1 MLACRGWCCNPSGTA
16 EACRTSNSAPSVC
29 KWCTCGR
36 GWWYVSP
43 LLCWLPYIPLFFLL
57 SPFSMWMYYSLIWIL
72 CPVISLQL
80 TQDWPDYS
88 PRYSCLFVT
97 DTVAAQ
103 HSGRLKKLLKSRQAK
118 SIPVDRSH
126 NSELWT
132 GWGVAEKYK
141 LKWIELL
148 SLVASTSHHNG
159 HGAQVLSLGS
169 CKTSVPELY
178 QVSLQWQSSIKRHT
192 SPPLVW

>member
-1 MLACRGWCCNPSGTA
+1 MLACRGRCCNPSGTA
-16 EACRTSNSAPSVC
+16 EACRTPNSAPSVC

-43 LLCWLPYIPLFFLL
+43 LLCCLPYIPLFVLL
-57 SPFSMWMYYSLIWIL
+57 SPFSMWVYYSVIWIL
-72 CPVISLQL
+72 CPVFSLRL

-88 PRYSCLFVT
+88 PQYSCLFVT

-126 NSELWT
+126 DSELWT

-141 LKWIELL
+141 LKWMSY
-148 SLVASTSHHNG
+148 SL
-159 HGAQVLSLGS
+159 
-169 CKTSVPELY
+169 
-178 QVSLQWQSSIKRHT
+178 WW
-192 SPPLVW
+192 PPLVTTMVMVLMFLAWVAARPLFLNCIRSHFNGSLQSRGTHLHL